1 MIFGYRNAHIFP
13 ERVFIP
19 GVGQQLDASG
29 KLTDVSLDERLKGQ
43 CANFARFADVICK
56 SSAIT

>member
-19 GVGQQLDASG
+19 GIMQKLDTAG
-29 KLTDVSLDERLKGQ
+29 RLTDAAIDDRLAKQAQG
-43 CANFARFADVICK
+43 FAKFVGILG
-56 SSAIT
+56 SAAAG